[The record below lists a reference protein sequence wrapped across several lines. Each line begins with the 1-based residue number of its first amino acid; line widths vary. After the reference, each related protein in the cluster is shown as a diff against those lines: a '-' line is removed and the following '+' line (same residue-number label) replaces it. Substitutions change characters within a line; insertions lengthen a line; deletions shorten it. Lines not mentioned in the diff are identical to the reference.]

1 MERARYPPGDGAGSK
16 KPRHAL
22 ASWGVGASLGVRHV
36 NWFHILTAT
45 IIVVTLIGVAVGRYP
60 VLKMNRAT
68 IALVGATMLVAL
80 RVLTLDEAYR
90 AVDWNTIVL
99 LFGMMVLNVN
109 LRMAGFFHLVTAHV
123 LKFART
129 PRRLLAL
136 IVVVSGVCSAIFLN
150 DTIVLVFTPL
160 VLAIAAALRRNPLP
174 YLVGLVTAANI
185 GSVGTI
191 IGNPQNMLVGI
202 SSGIPFL
209 AFTRALAP
217 IGLLGLGIIWVVI
230 VLVYRRDFRAEF
242 FEHTYQLTP
251 EVKRPR
257 LRKALFATVVMLV
270 ALVAGAPV
278 PLAALLAAAV
288 LLVTRR
294 TDTAQVFQEIDW
306 ALLVFFAALFVVTG
320 AIETSG
326 LGAHLFRILQPYAN
340 GGPGPLTAVSIVL
353 SNLVSNVPAV
363 MLFRPV
369 VPTLADP
376 HMAWLTLA
384 MATTLAGNL
393 TLLGSVANLIVAEI
407 ARGRGVHL
415 SFTEYMKAG
424 TPIAIL
430 SLLLGVAW
438 LSW

>member
-1 MERARYPPGDGAGSK
+1 M
-16 KPRHAL
+16 
-22 ASWGVGASLGVRHV
+22 
-36 NWFHILTAT
+36 NWRPLTAAV
-45 IIVVTLIGVAVGRYP
+45 IIVVTLIGVAIGRYP

-68 IALVGATMLVAL
+68 IALVGATLLIAL
-80 RVLTLDEAYR
+80 GVIPLEQAYR
-90 AVDWNTIVL
+90 VVDWNTIAL

-109 LRMAGFFHLVTAHV
+109 LRMAGFFHLVTAKV
-123 LKFART
+123 VKFART

-136 IVVVSGVCSAIFLN
+136 MIAVSGVFSAVFLN

-160 VLAIAAALRRNPLP
+160 VLDFTTALRRNPLP

-185 GSVGTI
+185 GSVATI

-217 IGLLGLGIIWVVI
+217 IALLGLALIWIVI
-230 VLVYRRDFRAEF
+230 VLVYRRDFRHEVFDVAYEF
-242 FEHTYQLTP
+242 EP
-251 EVKRPR
+251 EVLRPR
-257 LRKALFATVVMLV
+257 LRKALFATAILLG
-270 ALVAGAPV
+270 ALVVGAPV

-294 TDTAQVFQEIDW
+294 TDPARVFQEIDW
-306 ALLVFFAALFVVTG
+306 GLLVFFSSLFVVTG
-320 AIETSG
+320 AIGSSG
-326 LGAHLFRILQPYAN
+326 FGEQLFALLGPYAN
-340 GGPGPLTAVSIVL
+340 GGTAPLTGVALIL

-376 HMAWLTLA
+376 HAAWLTLA

-415 SFTEYMKAG
+415 TFTEYLKAG

-430 SLLLGVAW
+430 TLLLGVAW
-438 LSW
+438 LSY

>member
-1 MERARYPPGDGAGSK
+1 M
-16 KPRHAL
+16 
-22 ASWGVGASLGVRHV
+22 
-36 NWFHILTAT
+36 NWFNLLTAVV
-45 IIVVTLIGVAVGRYP
+45 IVVTLIGVAVGRYP

-68 IALVGATMLVAL
+68 IALVGATVLVAL

-123 LKFART
+123 LRFART

-136 IVVVSGVCSAIFLN
+136 IVAVSGLFSAIFLN
-150 DTIVLVFTPL
+150 DTIVFVFTPL
-160 VLAIAAALRRNPLP
+160 VLDIAAALRRNPLP

-191 IGNPQNMLVGI
+191 IGNPQNMLVGV
-202 SSGIPFL
+202 SSGIGFV
-209 AFTRALAP
+209 AFTKALAP
-217 IGLLGLGIIWVVI
+217 IAFLGLGIIWVVI
-230 VLVYRRDFRAEF
+230 VLVYRRDFRTEF

-278 PLAALLAAAV
+278 PLAALLAGAV

-306 ALLVFFAALFVVTG
+306 ALLVFFSALFVVTG

-326 LGAHLFRILQPYAN
+326 LGAHLFHFLQPYAN
-340 GGPGPLTAVSIVL
+340 GGPGPLTAVSLVL

-376 HMAWLTLA
+376 HTAWLTLA

-415 SFTEYMKAG
+415 SFTEYLKAG